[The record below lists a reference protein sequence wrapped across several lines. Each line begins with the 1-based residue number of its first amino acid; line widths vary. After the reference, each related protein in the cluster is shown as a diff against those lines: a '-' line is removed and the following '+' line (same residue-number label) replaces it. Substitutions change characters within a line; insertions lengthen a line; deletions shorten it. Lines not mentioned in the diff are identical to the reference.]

1 MMGRKG
7 IEEDSIKGG
16 IFNPK
21 FGILVQNVVDLM
33 LGFLES
39 FYIGND
45 IIWIGAMSLR
55 HREYSQFLTVT

>member
-1 MMGRKG
+1 MEKDN
-7 IEEDSIKGG
+7 ITCG

-45 IIWIGAMSLR
+45 IIWIGVMSL
-55 HREYSQFLTVT
+55 